1 MVGGAR
7 SCSVAL
13 YGFCEVPAH
22 ECAHGTPFRSRWLN
36 EAVFWISAFMA
47 YREPV
52 YSRSMHALHH
62 THTLITGR
70 DPEIDMPRPANLW
83 KLAADFVRIPFAR
96 EYLGATVLHAFGV
109 VSKGARD
116 FVPEGEYR
124 RMNRNSRVLFAA
136 YAAVLAWAIATGSW
150 LPLMLLFFPRMYGAW
165 LHELLATTQDGG
177 LAMDVWDHRRNSRT
191 VRLGPVLRFLYWN
204 MNYHI
209 DHHLF
214 PSVPFHALP
223 SAHEAVV
230 EQMPPAVRGV
240 WGAWREMAPV
250 FLRQQRDTDFHIEQ
264 RLPEASA

>member
-1 MVGGAR
+1 MLCG
-7 SCSVAL
+7 AL

-47 YREPV
+47 FREPV

-124 RMNRNSRVLFAA
+124 RMIRNSRVLFAA
-136 YAAVLAWAIATGSW
+136 YAAVLESD
-150 LPLMLLFFPRMYGAW
+150 PK
-165 LHELLATTQDGG
+165 
-177 LAMDVWDHRRNSRT
+177 
-191 VRLGPVLRFLYWN
+191 LY
-204 MNYHI
+204 
-209 DHHLF
+209 
-214 PSVPFHALP
+214 
-223 SAHEAVV
+223 
-230 EQMPPAVRGV
+230 
-240 WGAWREMAPV
+240 
-250 FLRQQRDTDFHIEQ
+250 IE
-264 RLPEASA
+264 